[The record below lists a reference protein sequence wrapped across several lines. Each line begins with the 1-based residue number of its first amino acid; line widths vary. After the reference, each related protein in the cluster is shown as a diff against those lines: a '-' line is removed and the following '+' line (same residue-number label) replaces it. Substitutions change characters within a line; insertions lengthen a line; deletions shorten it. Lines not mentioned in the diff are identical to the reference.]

1 MFSVLLSV
9 YHKENPEFLQCSIDS
24 ICNQTLKP
32 DEIVLVKD
40 GPLTD
45 SLERVIQELC
55 EKYPNKII
63 IVPLK
68 KNNGLGIALNEGLK
82 HCTHEIV
89 ARMDTDDIAKPER
102 FEKEIKI
109 LETFPD
115 IDLVGSWIEEF
126 IDTPDNIVS
135 VRKVPE
141 TPNLIKTYSRFR
153 CPVNHPSIMFRKQ
166 AVEDAGGYQDFKLY
180 EDYYLWARMILN
192 GSRFY
197 NIQESLLFFRITRD
211 TYKRRGGL
219 RYASTELYF
228 FKKMYKLHFFTLPE
242 LLINVII
249 HTTVRIVPNKIRE
262 IIYSKLLRR

>member
-24 ICNQTLKP
+24 ICNQTLNP

-45 SLERVIQELC
+45 SLERVIQESC
-55 EKYPNKII
+55 KKYPNKII

-102 FEKEIKI
+102 FEKELAI
-109 LETFPD
+109 LEKYHN
-115 IDLVGSWIEEF
+115 IDVVGSWVDEF
-126 IDTPDNIVS
+126 IDSPKNIIAT
-135 VRKVPE
+135 RKVPE
-141 TPNLIKTYSRFR
+141 AQKQIRQYSKFR
-153 CPVNHPSIMFRKQ
+153 TPVNHPSVVFRKK
-166 AVEDAGGYQDFKLY
+166 AVIAAGGYQDIKLY
-180 EDYYLWARMILN
+180 EDYDLWVRMMKN
-192 GSRFY
+192 GALFY
-197 NIQESLLFFRITRD
+197 NIQESLLLFRITEN

-219 RYASTELYF
+219 KYATTEF
-228 FKKMYKLHFFTLPE
+228 NFIKKLHSTHYLSTFEFIVSILFHTIIR
-242 LLINVII
+242 LI
-249 HTTVRIVPNKIRE
+249 PNKLRAFA
-262 IIYSKLLRR
+262 YKYLLR